1 MTHPACTYILS
12 GSGIPICEHNPMC
25 GFVCVSFNVMLT
37 MWSYISVSFMMK
49 LANRSD
55 SDSDHHL
62 VASVLLKMNPLDIL
76 ANTQSSQ
83 SAISPVKN

>member
-1 MTHPACTYILS
+1 MTHRACTCIFS
-12 GSGIPICEHNPMC
+12 GSGIPICKHDPVC

-37 MWSYISVSFMMK
+37 MWSYISVSFMIK

-62 VASVLLKMNPLDIL
+62 AASVLLKINPLDIL

-83 SAISPVKN
+83 SAISPAKN